1 MPLTTHAHPT
11 PEGVFIKKVEGQTRT
26 HDEKGR

>member
-1 MPLTTHAHPT
+1 MLPAHHTHPT
-11 PEGVFIKKVEGQTRT
+11 PEGVFIKEVERQTRT